1 MIKKN
6 KRGWRQSFFQ
16 LWQSSWPERHIIL
29 WDTGQ
34 NFKWTFGQF
43 KEIREKKGE
52 NRWHKLDLSAQT
64 IAVAVLVGK
73 VQKQIAAMPT
83 NCVFLVKKT
92 LAEPFDPFCM
102 AQRIETFKFVASQQ
116 CKRYKLLLCS
126 EGGLF
131 LFISREY
138 IHKHYTL
145 NKLLTPIN
153 SRWKNRKTEVQPLRS
168 WTLSADTNLA
178 RARLTVLSPNN
189 RWPGTN
195 KYLY

>member
-43 KEIREKKGE
+43 KGKREKKGE

-102 AQRIETFKFVASQQ
+102 AQRNRNGSS
-116 CKRYKLLLCS
+116 LLPVSSARDINCYSALKADFFC
-126 EGGLF
+126 LF
-131 LFISREY
+131 LESIFTSITR
-138 IHKHYTL
+138 L
-145 NKLLTPIN
+145 IN
-153 SRWKNRKTEVQPLRS
+153 
-168 WTLSADTNLA
+168 
-178 RARLTVLSPNN
+178 
-189 RWPGTN
+189 
-195 KYLY
+195 Y